1 MNVSEQLPDVTLQV
15 ELANLRLVSKNV
27 GASIR
32 ACTGVLFC
40 YHDVETR
47 VRQGGGVNQNEDTS
61 PAADCS
67 CGNYRNFRRSVGA
80 ADASRPQARDR
91 QANRNQAV
99 RSAAHDLFR
108 GRGRSRR
115 MWIGLRG

>member
-15 ELANLRLVSKNV
+15 EPGNLRLVSKNV

-32 ACTGVLFC
+32 TCTGVLFC

-47 VRQGGGVNQNEDTS
+47 VRQGGGGGGQSNEDTS

-67 CGNYRNFRRSVGA
+67 CGTYRNFGRGVGGAGA
-80 ADASRPQARDR
+80 ADRQAPHRQTHDR
-91 QANRNQAV
+91 QATRNQAV
-99 RSAAHDLFR
+99 RSPAQY
-108 GRGRSRR
+108 
-115 MWIGLRG
+115 